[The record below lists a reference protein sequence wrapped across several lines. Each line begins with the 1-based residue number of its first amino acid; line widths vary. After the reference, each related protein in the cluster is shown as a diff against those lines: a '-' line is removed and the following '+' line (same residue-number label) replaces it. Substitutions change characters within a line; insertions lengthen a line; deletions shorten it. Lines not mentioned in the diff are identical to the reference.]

1 MRRSLGM
8 TYKLH
13 REVVEGWVTR
23 LSLGVA
29 EVDEYLKFLQHRC
42 RPNTWLSYGY
52 DLQIFLNFIRKP
64 LLEVTSADILAFID
78 SQQSAP
84 NRQGRTNGLSSKGP
98 GLSSRTINRRLAAVA
113 SLYEYLRVFHD
124 LPGNKNPVPHNLAK
138 RNALWSH
145 RFGKTASLAL
155 IRVPQ
160 TLPRPLDPEEI
171 DPFVNSLLT
180 HRDKAMVMLMLLA
193 GLRKSEVLTLGMKDI
208 DFGQH
213 TLTVREGKGGHQRV
227 VAISDTG
234 LQELISY
241 LNAERPASRSDKVF
255 LVLKGKN
262 RGKPLTVGALDTI
275 IEYHRTKANTPG
287 VQCHRMRHTCF
298 TRLRQGGMSL
308 EALQAQ
314 AGHSSINTTRI
325 YLHLCPKELQQEY
338 LQMSDELFSS
348 LATSGRSAND

>member
-1 MRRSLGM
+1 M

-13 REVVEGWVTR
+13 RELVDGKVTR

-29 EVDEYLKFLQHRC
+29 DVDAYLKFLQYRC
-42 RPNTWLSYGY
+42 RPNTWISYGY

-64 LLEVTSADILAFID
+64 LTKVTPADILAFVD
-78 SQQSAP
+78 SQQSVP

-98 GLSSRTINRRLAAVA
+98 GLSNRTINRRLAAVA
-113 SLYEYLRVFHD
+113 SFYEYLRVFHD
-124 LPGNKNPVPHNLAK
+124 LQGKNNPVPRSLAK
-138 RNALWSH
+138 RNIYWAN
-145 RFGKTASLAL
+145 RYGNTAGTAL

-171 DPFVNSLLT
+171 SPFIDSLRN
-180 HRDKAMVMLMLLA
+180 HRDKAMVLLMLLA
-193 GLRKSEVLTLGMKDI
+193 GLRKSEVLKLGLKDI
-208 DFGQH
+208 DFGQR

-241 LNAERPASRSDKVF
+241 LNKERPAGSSDKVF
-255 LVLKGKN
+255 LVMKGKN
-262 RGKPLTVGALDTI
+262 RGQPLTVAALDTI
-275 IEYHRTKANTPG
+275 IEYHRQKADTPG
-287 VQCHRMRHTCF
+287 IQCHRMRHTCF

-325 YLHLCPKELQQEY
+325 YLHLCPRELQEEY
-338 LQMSDELFSS
+338 LQMSDGLLSS
-348 LATSGRSAND
+348 LEASGRSVND

>member
-1 MRRSLGM
+1 M

-13 REVVEGWVTR
+13 REVAEGRITR

-29 EVDEYLKFLQHRC
+29 EVDEYFKFLQYRC

-52 DLQIFLNFIRKP
+52 DLQIFLNFIQKP

-84 NRQGRTNGLSSKGP
+84 NRQGRKNGLSSKGT
-98 GLSSRTINRRLAAVA
+98 GLSNRTINRRLAAVA
-113 SLYEYLRVFHD
+113 SLFEYLRVFHD
-124 LPGNKNPVPHNLAK
+124 LPGNKNPVPRSLAK
-138 RNALWSH
+138 RNIFWAN
-145 RFGKTASLAL
+145 RYGNTASLAL

-180 HRDKAMVMLMLLA
+180 HRDKAMVLLMLLA
-193 GLRKSEVLTLGMKDI
+193 GLRKSEVLKLGLKDI

-213 TLTVREGKGGHQRV
+213 TLMVREGKGGHQRV

-234 LQELISY
+234 LRELMSY
-241 LNAERPASRSDKVF
+241 LNEERPASGSDKVF
-255 LVLKGKN
+255 LVVKGKN
-262 RGKPLTVGALDTI
+262 RGKPMTVRALDTV
-275 IEYHRTKANTPG
+275 IEYHRKKANTPG

-338 LQMSDELFSS
+338 LQMSDQLFSS
-348 LATSGRSAND
+348 SGASRRPTID

>member
-1 MRRSLGM
+1 
-8 TYKLH
+8 
-13 REVVEGWVTR
+13 VEERVTR
-23 LSLGVA
+23 LSLGVT
-29 EVDEYLKFLQHRC
+29 EVDEYLKFLQYRC

-52 DLQIFLNFIRKP
+52 DLQIFLNFIKKP

-98 GLSSRTINRRLAAVA
+98 GLSNRTINRRLAAVA

-124 LPGNKNPVPHNLAK
+124 LPGNKNPVPQNLAK
-138 RNALWSH
+138 RNAFWAH

-193 GLRKSEVLTLGMKDI
+193 GLRKSEVLKLGMKDI

-213 TLTVREGKGGHQRV
+213 TLMVREGKGGHQRV
-227 VAISDTG
+227 VAISDAG

-241 LNAERPASRSDKVF
+241 LNAERPASRSEKVF
-255 LVLKGKN
+255 LVLKGRN

-275 IEYHRTKANTPG
+275 IEYHRKKANTPG

-325 YLHLCPKELQQEY
+325 YLHLCPKDLQQEY
-338 LQMSDELFSS
+338 LQMSDGLFSS
-348 LATSGRSAND
+348 LAASGRVADD

>member
-1 MRRSLGM
+1 M
-8 TYKLH
+8 TYKLR
-13 REVVEGWVTR
+13 REVVDGKVTR

-29 EVDEYLKFLQHRC
+29 EVDDYLKFLQYRC

-64 LLEVTSADILAFID
+64 LLEVTSADILAFVD

-98 GLSSRTINRRLAAVA
+98 GLSNRTINRRLAAVA
-113 SLYEYLRVFHD
+113 SFYEYLRVFHD
-124 LPGNKNPVPHNLAK
+124 LPGNRNPVPRSLAK
-138 RNALWSH
+138 RNVFWAN
-145 RFGKTASLAL
+145 RYGNTASLAL

-171 DPFVNSLLT
+171 SPFVNSLLT
-180 HRDKAMVMLMLLA
+180 HRDKAMVLLMLLA
-193 GLRKSEVLTLGMKDI
+193 GLRKSKVLNLGLKDI
-208 DFGQH
+208 DFGQR
-213 TLTVREGKGGHQRV
+213 TLMVREGKGGHQRV
-227 VAISDTG
+227 VAISDPG
-234 LQELISY
+234 LQALISY
-241 LNAERPASRSDKVF
+241 LNKERPSGNSDKVF
-255 LVLKGKN
+255 LVMKGKN
-262 RGKPLTVGALDTI
+262 KGQPLTVGALDTI
-275 IEYHRTKANTPG
+275 IEYHRHKADTPG

-325 YLHLCPKELQQEY
+325 YLHLCPRELQEEY
-338 LQMSDELFSS
+338 LRMSDKLFLS
-348 LATSGRSAND
+348 LETNGRSAND

>member
-1 MRRSLGM
+1 MRRSPGM

-13 REVVEGWVTR
+13 REVAERRITR
-23 LSLGVA
+23 LFLGVA
-29 EVDEYLKFLQHRC
+29 EVDAYLKFLQYRC
-42 RPNTWLSYGY
+42 RPNTWISYGY

-64 LLEVTSADILAFID
+64 LIEVTSADILAFVD
-78 SQQSAP
+78 SQQSVP

-98 GLSSRTINRRLAAVA
+98 GLSNRTINRRLAAVA
-113 SLYEYLRVFHD
+113 SLFEYLRVFHD
-124 LPGNKNPVPHNLAK
+124 LPGKNNPVPRSLTK
-138 RNALWSH
+138 RNVFWAN
-145 RFGKTASLAL
+145 RYGNTASLAL

-180 HRDKAMVMLMLLA
+180 HRDKAMVLLMLLA
-193 GLRKSEVLTLGMKDI
+193 GLRKSEVLKLGLKDI

-213 TLTVREGKGGHQRV
+213 TLMVREGKGGHQRV

-234 LQELISY
+234 LRELMNY

-255 LVLKGKN
+255 LVMKGKK
-262 RGKPLTVGALDTI
+262 RGQPLTVRALDTI
-275 IEYHRTKANTPG
+275 IEYHRRKANTPG

-308 EALQAQ
+308 ESLQAQ

-338 LQMSDELFSS
+338 LRMSDELF
-348 LATSGRSAND
+348 TSTGGNGRPAID

>member
-1 MRRSLGM
+1 M
-8 TYKLH
+8 TYKLR
-13 REVVEGWVTR
+13 REVVDGKVTR

-29 EVDEYLKFLQHRC
+29 EVDDYLKFLQYRC

-64 LLEVTSADILAFID
+64 LLEVTSADILAFVD

-98 GLSSRTINRRLAAVA
+98 GLSNRTINRRLAAVA
-113 SLYEYLRVFHD
+113 SFYEYLRVFHD
-124 LPGNKNPVPHNLAK
+124 LPGNRNPVPRSLAK
-138 RNALWSH
+138 RNVFWAN
-145 RFGKTASLAL
+145 RYGNTASLAL

-171 DPFVNSLLT
+171 SPFVNSLLT
-180 HRDKAMVMLMLLA
+180 HRDKAMVLLMLLA
-193 GLRKSEVLTLGMKDI
+193 GLRKSEVLNLGLKDI
-208 DFGQH
+208 DFGQR
-213 TLTVREGKGGHQRV
+213 TLMVREGKGGHQRV
-227 VAISDTG
+227 VAISDPG
-234 LQELISY
+234 LQALISY
-241 LNAERPASRSDKVF
+241 LNKERPSGNSDKVF
-255 LVLKGKN
+255 LVMKGKN
-262 RGKPLTVGALDTI
+262 KGQPLTVGALDTI
-275 IEYHRTKANTPG
+275 IEYHRHKADTPG

-325 YLHLCPKELQQEY
+325 YLHLCPRELQEEY
-338 LQMSDELFSS
+338 LRMSDKLFLS
-348 LATSGRSAND
+348 LETNGRSAND

>member
-1 MRRSLGM
+1 M

-13 REVVEGWVTR
+13 REVVDGRITR

-29 EVDEYLKFLQHRC
+29 EVDSYLKFLQYRC

-113 SLYEYLRVFHD
+113 SFYEYLRVFHD
-124 LPGNKNPVPHNLAK
+124 LPGNKNPVPRSLAK
-138 RNALWSH
+138 RNVFWAN
-145 RFGKTASLAL
+145 RYGNTASLAL

-171 DPFVNSLLT
+171 DLFVNSLLT
-180 HRDKAMVMLMLLA
+180 RRDKAMVLLMLLA
-193 GLRKSEVLTLGMKDI
+193 GLRKSEVLKLGMKDI

-213 TLTVREGKGGHQRV
+213 TLMVREGKGGHQRV

-234 LQELISY
+234 LRELMSY
-241 LNAERPASRSDKVF
+241 LNEERPPSRSDKVF
-255 LVLKGKN
+255 LVLKGEN
-262 RGKPLTVGALDTI
+262 RGQPLTIRALDTV
-275 IEYHRTKANTPG
+275 IEYHRKKANTPG

-338 LQMSDELFSS
+338 LQMSDQLFSS
-348 LATSGRSAND
+348 SGASRRPTID

>member
-1 MRRSLGM
+1 M

-13 REVVEGWVTR
+13 REVVDRKVTR

-29 EVDEYLKFLQHRC
+29 DVDSYLKFLQYRC
-42 RPNTWLSYGY
+42 RPNTWISYGY

-64 LLEVTSADILAFID
+64 LLDVTSADILAFID
-78 SQQSAP
+78 SQQSAS
-84 NRQGRTNGLSSKGP
+84 NRQGRTKGVSSKGP
-98 GLSSRTINRRLAAVA
+98 GLSNRTINRRLAAVA

-124 LPGNKNPVPHNLAK
+124 LPGNKNPVPRSLAK
-138 RNALWSH
+138 RNVFWAN
-145 RFGKTASLAL
+145 RYGNTASLAL

-171 DPFVNSLLT
+171 DLFLNSLLT
-180 HRDKAMVMLMLLA
+180 HRDKAMVLLMLLA
-193 GLRKSEVLTLGMKDI
+193 GLRKSEVLKLGLKDI

-213 TLTVREGKGGHQRV
+213 TLMVREGKGGHQRV

-234 LQELISY
+234 LRELMRY
-241 LNAERPASRSDKVF
+241 LNEERPPSRSDKVF
-255 LVLKGKN
+255 LVMKGRN
-262 RGKPLTVGALDTI
+262 RGKPLTVRALDTI
-275 IEYHRTKANTPG
+275 VEYHRKKANTPG

-338 LQMSDELFSS
+338 LQMSDQLFSS
-348 LATSGRSAND
+348 SGASRRPTID

>member
-1 MRRSLGM
+1 M

-13 REVVEGWVTR
+13 REVVEGRVTR

-29 EVDEYLKFLQHRC
+29 EVDAYLKFLHYRC
-42 RPNTWLSYGY
+42 RPNTWISYGY
-52 DLQIFLNFIRKP
+52 DLQIFLNFIKKP
-64 LLEVTSADILAFID
+64 LLEVTSADILGFVD

-98 GLSSRTINRRLAAVA
+98 GLSNRTINRRLAAVA

-124 LPGNKNPVPHNLAK
+124 LSGNKNPVPRSLAK
-138 RNALWSH
+138 RNVYWAN
-145 RFGKTASLAL
+145 RYGNTASLAL

-171 DPFVNSLLT
+171 DLFVNSLLT
-180 HRDKAMVMLMLLA
+180 HRDKAMVLLMLLA
-193 GLRKSEVLTLGMKDI
+193 GLRKSEVLKLGLKDI

-213 TLTVREGKGGHQRV
+213 TLMVREGKGGHQRV

-234 LQELISY
+234 LRELMSY
-241 LNAERPASRSDKVF
+241 LNAERPAGNSDKVF

-262 RGKPLTVGALDTI
+262 RGQPLTVRALDTI
-275 IEYHRTKANTPG
+275 IEYHRRKANTPG

-338 LQMSDELFSS
+338 LQMSDGLFSS